1 MSAHSI
7 VCKIK
12 EISLNYPYIVFG
24 GNPCGLKNAFDSSM
38 VKEPSGFEPLKFYCN
53 RNINGQSKCMLC
65 YETKAK
71 PVLLISFKCAI
82 FHAVLGEIVYKINN
96 LRQQDKPRQ

>member
-1 MSAHSI
+1 
-7 VCKIK
+7 
-12 EISLNYPYIVFG
+12 
-24 GNPCGLKNAFDSSM
+24 
-38 VKEPSGFEPLKFYCN
+38 
-53 RNINGQSKCMLC
+53 MLC

-82 FHAVLGEIVYKINN
+82 FHAFLGEIVYKINN